1 MFDRN
6 IFHAPGLKAEDSAGE
21 KEEALRVRNLR
32 QRRVFRWLALRLV
45 E

>member
-6 IFHAPGLKAEDSAGE
+6 IFHALGLKAEESAGE
-21 KEEALRVRNLR
+21 KEEALRVWNPR
-32 QRRVFRWLALRLV
+32 QRRVCRWLALWFV

>member
-6 IFHAPGLKAEDSAGE
+6 IFHAPGLKAEESAGE

-32 QRRVFRWLALRLV
+32 QRRVFRWLVLRLV

>member
-1 MFDRN
+1 MFERN
-6 IFHAPGLKAEDSAGE
+6 IFHAPGLKAKESAGQ
-21 KEEALRVRNLR
+21 KAEALKVRTPR